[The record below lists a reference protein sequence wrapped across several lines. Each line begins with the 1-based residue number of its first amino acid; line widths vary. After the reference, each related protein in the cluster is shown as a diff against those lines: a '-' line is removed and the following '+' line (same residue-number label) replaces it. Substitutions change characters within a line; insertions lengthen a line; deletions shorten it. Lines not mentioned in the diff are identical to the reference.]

1 MIGAAIAAPH
11 VSIQHGIRVWRRNW
25 TVFRRFAIAEVGP
38 LAIEPLL
45 VLGALGVGLGAYVTF
60 ADDRGSYLA
69 FIAPGIIG
77 AYSMFSAFFECTYG
91 SYTRMDIQR
100 LYNAMIATPLGID
113 DVFLGEVLWGATRAF
128 FSGSVVLIVIT
139 AFGFVD
145 SPLALLIP
153 VFAFGA
159 GLLFASVG
167 LLFTAFAISYWTF
180 NYAISLFIFPMYF
193 FSGVFFP
200 LDRYPELIGRLA
212 WILPLTPYVAA
223 IREIVAGELTLT
235 SLWAV
240 LYLIGL
246 TAAVYTVALIRMR
259 HRLIR

>member
-1 MIGAAIAAPH
+1 MATANTALPRIS
-11 VSIQHGIRVWRRNW
+11 VRHGVRVWRRNW
-25 TVFRRFAIAEVGP
+25 AVFRRFAIAEVGP
-38 LAIEPLL
+38 IAVEPLL
-45 VLGALGVGLGAYVTF
+45 VLGALGVGLGTYVTF
-60 ADDRGSYLA
+60 SDDRGSYLA

-77 AYSMFSAFFECTYG
+77 AYSMFAAFFECTYG

-113 DVFLGEVLWGATRAF
+113 DVFLGEALWGATRAL
-128 FSGSVVLIVIT
+128 FSATIILIVISLL
-139 AFGFVD
+139 GFVD
-145 SPLALLIP
+145 SPLALVIP
-153 VFAFGA
+153 VFALLV

-167 LLFTAFAISYWTF
+167 LLFTAFAVSYWTF

-200 LDRYPELIGRLA
+200 LDRYPELIERIA

-223 IREIVAGELTLT
+223 IRELVVGQLTLT
-235 SLWAV
+235 TLWAV
-240 LYLIGL
+240 LYLIAL
-246 TAAVYTVALIRMR
+246 TAVIYSVALIKMR

>member
-1 MIGAAIAAPH
+1 MASALISVPT
-11 VSIQHGIRVWRRNW
+11 VSVRHGFRVWRRNW

-60 ADDRGSYLA
+60 AEDQGSYLA

-113 DVFLGEVLWGATRAF
+113 DVFLGEALWGATRAF
-128 FSGSVVLIVIT
+128 FSGTVVLIVIT
-139 AFGFVD
+139 ALGFVD
-145 SPLALLIP
+145 SPVALLIP
-153 VFAFGA
+153 FFAFGV
-159 GLLFASVG
+159 GLLFASIG
-167 LLFTAFAISYWTF
+167 LLFTAFALSYWTF

-193 FSGVFFP
+193 FGGVFFP
-200 LDRYPELIGRLA
+200 LERYPELVGKLA

-235 SLWAV
+235 TLWAV
-240 LYLIGL
+240 LYLASL
-246 TAAVYTVALIRMR
+246 TAVIYTVALVRMR
-259 HRLIR
+259 YRLIR